1 MEKRKIAVIGAGS
14 AYTPEIIDEIIRRQT
29 RLNISEIALVDIPE
43 GRERAEIIRDMAL
56 RMLRRAGIDC
66 RVSLTMDRREALP
79 GCQFVISQIRV
90 GRWQARAEDE
100 RIGLSLGLIGQE
112 TTGCGGFMNA
122 MRTVP
127 EALAICRD
135 MEEICPDAL
144 LLNFTNPSGIVT
156 EAILRYSAVRA
167 IGLCNC
173 PINMHTD
180 AAAALGLGREQ
191 LQCRFGGL
199 NHLSFMLSARTREGD
214 VYDELISRLR
224 HDPTTMKNIPKVAGT
239 DRLIPALGLIPS
251 PYLQYFYFEPEMLEK
266 ELRELAEDGTT
277 RGEQVEKINRELFR
291 LYAREYTDEKPEQ
304 LSQRGGSLYSYAAMD
319 ILEASLSEEP
329 RELTVNTLNQGA
341 IAGLADD
348 AGVEVTCRVS
358 RGGVERIPLGALPP
372 QVAGL
377 VAQVKRY
384 ESLTVDAAV
393 CGSRRLAMQ
402 ALLNHPLIHGFSNA
416 EKVLQA
422 MEKRDRCPM
431 RWKEE

>member
-1 MEKRKIAVIGAGS
+1 MEKRKLAVIGAGS
-14 AYTPEIIDEIIRRQT
+14 AYTPEIIDEIIRRQA

-43 GRERAEIIRDMAL
+43 GRERAEIIRNMAL
-56 RMLRRAGIDC
+56 RMLRRAGVDC

-79 GCQFVISQIRV
+79 GCRFVISQIRV
-90 GRWQARAEDE
+90 GGWQARAEDE

-135 MEEICPDAL
+135 MEELCPEAL

-156 EAILRYSAVRA
+156 EAVLRYSAVRA

-199 NHLSFMLSARTREGD
+199 NHLSFMLSAKTQERD

-291 LYAREYTDEKPEQ
+291 IYACEDTDEKPAQ

-341 IAGLADD
+341 IAGLEDN
-348 AGVEVTCRVS
+348 AGVEVTCRIS
-358 RGGVERIPLGALPP
+358 RSGVERIPFGALPA

-377 VAQVKRY
+377 VAEVKRY

-393 CGSRRLAMQ
+393 SGSRRLAMQ

>member
-1 MEKRKIAVIGAGS
+1 MVYFASSSS
-14 AYTPEIIDEIIRRQT
+14 ASI
-29 RLNISEIALVDIPE
+29 V
-43 GRERAEIIRDMAL
+43 
-56 RMLRRAGIDC
+56 
-66 RVSLTMDRREALP
+66 
-79 GCQFVISQIRV
+79 
-90 GRWQARAEDE
+90 
-100 RIGLSLGLIGQE
+100 
-112 TTGCGGFMNA
+112 

-135 MEEICPDAL
+135 MEEICPEAL

-156 EAILRYSAVRA
+156 EAVLRYSEVRA

-199 NHLSFMLSARTREGD
+199 NHLSFMLSARTQERD

-291 LYAREYTDEKPEQ
+291 IYA
-304 LSQRGGSLYSYAAMD
+304 
-319 ILEASLSEEP
+319 
-329 RELTVNTLNQGA
+329 
-341 IAGLADD
+341 
-348 AGVEVTCRVS
+348 C
-358 RGGVERIPLGALPP
+358 
-372 QVAGL
+372 
-377 VAQVKRY
+377 
-384 ESLTVDAAV
+384 
-393 CGSRRLAMQ
+393 
-402 ALLNHPLIHGFSNA
+402 
-416 EKVLQA
+416 
-422 MEKRDRCPM
+422 
-431 RWKEE
+431 

>member
-1 MEKRKIAVIGAGS
+1 MEKRKLAVIGAGS
-14 AYTPEIIDEIIRRQT
+14 AYTPEIIDEIIRRQA
-29 RLNISEIALVDIPE
+29 RLHISEIALVDIPE

-56 RMLRRAGIDC
+56 RMLRREGVDC

-79 GCQFVISQIRV
+79 GCRFVISQIRV
-90 GRWQARAEDE
+90 GGWQARAEDE

-135 MEEICPDAL
+135 MEEICPEAL

-156 EAILRYSAVRA
+156 EAVLRYSAVRA

-199 NHLSFMLSARTREGD
+199 NHLSFMLSARTQERD

-291 LYAREYTDEKPEQ
+291 IYACEDTDEKPAQ

>member
-1 MEKRKIAVIGAGS
+1 MEKRKLAVIGAGS
-14 AYTPEIIDEIIRRQT
+14 AYTPEIIDEIIRRQA
-29 RLNISEIALVDIPE
+29 RLHISEIALVDIPE

-56 RMLRRAGIDC
+56 RMLRREGVDC

-79 GCQFVISQIRV
+79 GCRFVISQIRV
-90 GRWQARAEDE
+90 GGWQARAEDE

-135 MEEICPDAL
+135 MEEICPEAL

-156 EAILRYSAVRA
+156 EAVLRYSAVRA

-199 NHLSFMLSARTREGD
+199 NHLSFMLSARTQERD

-291 LYAREYTDEKPEQ
+291 IYACEDTDEKPAQ

-358 RGGVERIPLGALPP
+358 RGGVERIPLGTLPT

-393 CGSRRLAMQ
+393 CESRRLAMQ

>member
-29 RLNISEIALVDIPE
+29 RLNICEIALVDIPE

-180 AAAALGLGREQ
+180 AAAVLGLGREQ

-214 VYDELISRLR
+214 VYDEMISRLR

-277 RGEQVEKINRELFR
+277 RGEQVEKINRELFQ
-291 LYAREYTDEKPEQ
+291 LYACEDTDEKPEQ

-341 IAGLADD
+341 IAGLEDD
-348 AGVEVTCRVS
+348 AGVEVTCRIS
-358 RGGVERIPLGALPP
+358 RGGVERIPLGALPA

-393 CGSRRLAMQ
+393 RGSRRLAMQ

-416 EKVLQA
+416 EKGLQA
-422 MEKRDRCPM
+422 MEKRDSCPM

>member
-1 MEKRKIAVIGAGS
+1 MDKKKLAVIGAGS
-14 AYTPEIIDEIIRRQT
+14 AYTPEIVDEIIKRQD
-29 RLNISEIALVDIPE
+29 RLNIGEIALVDIPE
-43 GRERAEIIRDMAL
+43 GRGRAEIIRDMTV
-56 RMLRRAGIDC
+56 RMFRRAGVEC
-66 RVSLTMDRREALP
+66 AVTLTLDRREALP
-79 GCQFVISQIRV
+79 GCDFVISQIRI
-90 GRWQARAEDE
+90 GGWQARAEDE

-135 MEEICPDAL
+135 MEELCPEAL

-156 EAILRYSAVRA
+156 EAVLRHSAVRA

-180 AAAALGLGREQ
+180 AAKALGLGREQ

-199 NHLSFMLSARTREGD
+199 NHLSFMLSARTREQD
-214 VYDELISRLR
+214 VYAELISRLR

-239 DRLIPALGLIPS
+239 DRLIPVLGLIPS

-266 ELRELAEDGTT
+266 EQRELAEQGTT
-277 RGEQVEKINRELFR
+277 RGEQVEKINQELFSI
-291 LYAREYTDEKPEQ
+291 YVREETDEKPAQ

-319 ILEASLSEEP
+319 ILEACLSEVP
-329 RELTVNTLNQGA
+329 REMAVNTLNHGA
-341 IAGLADD
+341 ITGLAED
-348 AGVEVTCRVS
+348 AGVEVSCRIS
-358 RGGVERIPLGALPP
+358 CRGVERIPLGELPA

-377 VAQVKRY
+377 VQMVKRY

-393 CGSRRLAMQ
+393 RGSRRLALQ
-402 ALLNHPLIHGFSNA
+402 ALLNHPLIHGFSHA

-422 MEKRDRCPM
+422 METRVHCPV
-431 RWKEE
+431 RWMEE

>member
-1 MEKRKIAVIGAGS
+1 MEKRKLAVIGAGS
-14 AYTPEIIDEIIRRQT
+14 AYTPEIIDEIIRRQD
-29 RLNISEIALVDIPE
+29 RLNVGEIALVDIPE

-56 RMLRRAGIDC
+56 RMLRRAGIGC

-79 GCQFVISQIRV
+79 GCSFVISQIRV
-90 GRWQARAEDE
+90 GGWQARAEDE
-100 RIGLSLGLIGQE
+100 RIGLDLGLIGQE

-135 MEEICPDAL
+135 MEENCPGAL

-156 EAILRYSAVRA
+156 EAVLRHSAVRA

-191 LQCRFGGL
+191 LRCRFGGL
-199 NHLSFMLSARTREGD
+199 NHLSFMLSARAAGRD
-214 VYDELISRLR
+214 VYGELVEKLR

-277 RGEQVEKINRELFR
+277 RGEQVEKINRELFS
-291 LYAREYTDEKPEQ
+291 LYAREDTDEKPVQ
-304 LSQRGGSLYSYAAMD
+304 LSQRGGSLYSFAAMD

-329 RELTVNTLNQGA
+329 RELTVNTLNRGA
-341 IAGLADD
+341 VEGLPDD
-348 AGVEVTCRVS
+348 AGMEVTCRVS
-358 RGGVERIPLGALPP
+358 RGGVERIPLGSLPA

-384 ESLTVDAAV
+384 ESLTVEAAV
-393 CGSRRLAMQ
+393 RGSRRLAVQ
-402 ALLNHPLIHGFSNA
+402 ALLNHPLVHGFSNA

-422 MEKRDRCPM
+422 MEKRAVCPM

>member
-1 MEKRKIAVIGAGS
+1 
-14 AYTPEIIDEIIRRQT
+14 
-29 RLNISEIALVDIPE
+29 
-43 GRERAEIIRDMAL
+43 
-56 RMLRRAGIDC
+56 
-66 RVSLTMDRREALP
+66 
-79 GCQFVISQIRV
+79 
-90 GRWQARAEDE
+90 
-100 RIGLSLGLIGQE
+100 
-112 TTGCGGFMNA
+112 
-122 MRTVP
+122 
-127 EALAICRD
+127 
-135 MEEICPDAL
+135 
-144 LLNFTNPSGIVT
+144 
-156 EAILRYSAVRA
+156 
-167 IGLCNC
+167 
-173 PINMHTD
+173 
-180 AAAALGLGREQ
+180 
-191 LQCRFGGL
+191 
-199 NHLSFMLSARTREGD
+199 
-214 VYDELISRLR
+214 
-224 HDPTTMKNIPKVAGT
+224 
-239 DRLIPALGLIPS
+239 
-251 PYLQYFYFEPEMLEK
+251 
-266 ELRELAEDGTT
+266 
-277 RGEQVEKINRELFR
+277 
-291 LYAREYTDEKPEQ
+291 
-304 LSQRGGSLYSYAAMD
+304 MD